1 MNSEQITAGMHQTLE
16 LKMITLTQLT
26 QDLQIGKSK
35 LYRLMK
41 ELEINPHQDGRRRL
55 LDQEQ
60 FQKIQ
65 QAISSQEDSTPTAKI
80 RKSKVDQES
89 TQQIIALQE
98 ELLSLKRQVEELTL
112 EKSELLK
119 TLELEKQISQRTEQM
134 IGTLSNDIQTLRKE
148 VEGLL
153 QHNSAPSRVN
163 ADIPTPSPADHVT
176 PQEMEVIQHGLNEP
190 IHQEGEKEKG
200 GFGIGLSVIAAFA
213 FLFWLAI
220 TSEEGSQWLPSMQ
233 EKVTK
238 ALQISASDR

>member
-1 MNSEQITAGMHQTLE
+1 MDSEQNTASMHQTLE

-98 ELLSLKRQVEELTL
+98 ELLSSEKASRRADLGKVRIVE
-112 EKSELLK
+112 
-119 TLELEKQISQRTEQM
+119 
-134 IGTLSNDIQTLRKE
+134 D
-148 VEGLL
+148 
-153 QHNSAPSRVN
+153 SRV
-163 ADIPTPSPADHVT
+163 
-176 PQEMEVIQHGLNEP
+176 
-190 IHQEGEKEKG
+190 GEAS
-200 GFGIGLSVIAAFA
+200 LSAY
-213 FLFWLAI
+213 
-220 TSEEGSQWLPSMQ
+220 
-233 EKVTK
+233 
-238 ALQISASDR
+238 

>member
-1 MNSEQITAGMHQTLE
+1 
-16 LKMITLTQLT
+16 MITLTQLT

-65 QAISSQEDSTPTAKI
+65 QAISSQEDSTPTIKSS
-80 RKSKVDQES
+80 KSKVEQES

-98 ELLSLKRQVEELTL
+98 ELLSLKRQVEELSL

-119 TLELEKQISQRTEQM
+119 TLELEKQVSRRTEQM

-153 QHNSAPSRVN
+153 LHNSAPSRVN
-163 ADIPTPSPADHVT
+163 TDIPSPSADHVT
-176 PQEMEVIQHGLNEP
+176 LQEIEVIQQEFNEP
-190 IHQEGEKEKG
+190 IHQESAKEKG
-200 GFGIGLSVIAAFA
+200 GFGIGLSVIAACA

>member
-1 MNSEQITAGMHQTLE
+1 
-16 LKMITLTQLT
+16 MITLTQLT

-80 RKSKVDQES
+80 RKSKVDQEP

-153 QHNSAPSRVN
+153 QHNSAPSGVN

-176 PQEMEVIQHGLNEP
+176 PQEMEVIQQEFNEP
-190 IHQEGEKEKG
+190 IHQESEKEKG
-200 GFGIGLSVIAAFA
+200 GFGIGLSVIAACA

>member
-1 MNSEQITAGMHQTLE
+1 
-16 LKMITLTQLT
+16 MITLTQLT

-55 LDQEQ
+55 LDEEQ
-60 FQKIQ
+60 FEKIQ
-65 QAISSQEDSTPTAKI
+65 QAISSQEDRTTTTKS

-98 ELLSLKRQVEELTL
+98 ELLSLKKQVEELTL

-119 TLELEKQISQRTEQM
+119 TLELEKKISQRTEQM

-153 QHNSAPSRVN
+153 IHNGAPDKIN
-163 ADIPTPSPADHVT
+163 AEIMAPSPADHVT
-176 PQEMEVIQHGLNEP
+176 PQEMEVIQQSLNEP
-190 IHQEGEKEKG
+190 NSREREKEKG
-200 GFGIGLSVIAAFA
+200 GFGIGLSVIAACA

-233 EKVTK
+233 EKVAK
-238 ALQISASDR
+238 ALQISETNR

>member
-1 MNSEQITAGMHQTLE
+1 MHQTLE

-65 QAISSQEDSTPTAKI
+65 QAIFSQGDSTPTAKS

-98 ELLSLKRQVEELTL
+98 ELLSLKRQVEELSL

-134 IGTLSNDIQTLRKE
+134 IGTLSNDIQTLRRE

-153 QHNSAPSRVN
+153 IHNNAPSRVN
-163 ADIPTPSPADHVT
+163 TDIPTPSPADHVT
-176 PQEMEVIQHGLNEP
+176 PQEMEVIQQGLNEP
-190 IHQEGEKEKG
+190 IHQEVEKEKG
-200 GFGIGLSVIAAFA
+200 GFGIGLSVIAACA

-238 ALQISASDR
+238 ALEISASDR

>member
-1 MNSEQITAGMHQTLE
+1 MDSEQNTAGMHQTLE

-80 RKSKVDQES
+80 RKSKVDPES

-153 QHNSAPSRVN
+153 LHNSAPSRVN
-163 ADIPTPSPADHVT
+163 VDIPTPSPADRVT
-176 PQEMEVIQHGLNEP
+176 PQEMGVIQQGLNEP
-190 IHQEGEKEKG
+190 IHQKSEKEKG
-200 GFGIGLSVIAAFA
+200 GFGIGLSVIAACA

>member
-1 MNSEQITAGMHQTLE
+1 
-16 LKMITLTQLT
+16 MITLTQLT

-65 QAISSQEDSTPTAKI
+65 QAISSQEDSTPTTKS

-89 TQQIIALQE
+89 TQQIIAMQE
-98 ELLSLKRQVEELTL
+98 ELLSLKRQVEELSL

-134 IGTLSNDIQTLRKE
+134 IGTLSNDIQTLRRE

-153 QHNSAPSRVN
+153 IHNSAPSRVN
-163 ADIPTPSPADHVT
+163 TDIPTPSPADHVT
-176 PQEMEVIQHGLNEP
+176 PQEMKVIQQGLNEP
-190 IHQEGEKEKG
+190 IHQEVEKEKG

>member
-1 MNSEQITAGMHQTLE
+1 MDSEQNTAGMHQTLE

-41 ELEINPHQDGRRRL
+41 ELEINPHQDGRKRL

-65 QAISSQEDSTPTAKI
+65 QAISSQEDSTHSAKI
-80 RKSKVDQES
+80 QKSRVNQES
-89 TQQIIALQE
+89 TQQIITLQE
-98 ELLSLKRQVEELTL
+98 ELLFLKRQVEELTL

-176 PQEMEVIQHGLNEP
+176 PQEMEVIQQGLNEP
-190 IHQEGEKEKG
+190 IHQGVEKERG

>member
-1 MNSEQITAGMHQTLE
+1 
-16 LKMITLTQLT
+16 MITLTQLT

-41 ELEINPHQDGRRRL
+41 ELEIYPHQDGRRRL

-65 QAISSQEDSTPTAKI
+65 QAISSQEDSTPTTKS

-98 ELLSLKRQVEELTL
+98 ELLSLKRQVEELSL

-119 TLELEKQISQRTEQM
+119 TLELEKQVSRRTEQM

-153 QHNSAPSRVN
+153 LHKSAPSRVN
-163 ADIPTPSPADHVT
+163 TYIPPPSADHVT
-176 PQEMEVIQHGLNEP
+176 PQEMEVIQQEFNEP
-190 IHQEGEKEKG
+190 IHQESEKEKG
-200 GFGIGLSVIAAFA
+200 GFGIGLSVIAACA

>member
-1 MNSEQITAGMHQTLE
+1 MHQTLE

-55 LDQEQ
+55 LDEEQ

-65 QAISSQEDSTPTAKI
+65 QAISFQEDSTSTPKI
-80 RKSKVDQES
+80 RKGKADQDS
-89 TQQIIALQE
+89 AQKIIALQE
-98 ELLSLKRQVEELTL
+98 ELSSLKKQVEVLTL

-134 IGTLSNDIQTLRKE
+134 IGTLSADIQTLRKE

-153 QHNSAPSRVN
+153 LHNSAPSRVN

-176 PQEMEVIQHGLNEP
+176 PQEMEVIQQGLDEP
-190 IHQEGEKEKG
+190 IHREREKEKG
-200 GFGIGLSVIAAFA
+200 GFGIGLSVIAACA

-233 EKVTK
+233 EKVAK
-238 ALQISASDR
+238 ALQISESNR

>member
-1 MNSEQITAGMHQTLE
+1 
-16 LKMITLTQLT
+16 MITLTQLT

-65 QAISSQEDSTPTAKI
+65 QAISSQEDSTPTTKS

-98 ELLSLKRQVEELTL
+98 ELLSLKRQVEELSL

-119 TLELEKQISQRTEQM
+119 TLELEKQISQRPQQM
-134 IGTLSNDIQTLRKE
+134 IGTLSNDIHNLRKE
-148 VEGLL
+148 VE
-153 QHNSAPSRVN
+153 R
-163 ADIPTPSPADHVT
+163 
-176 PQEMEVIQHGLNEP
+176 
-190 IHQEGEKEKG
+190 
-200 GFGIGLSVIAAFA
+200 
-213 FLFWLAI
+213 
-220 TSEEGSQWLPSMQ
+220 
-233 EKVTK
+233 
-238 ALQISASDR
+238 

>member
-1 MNSEQITAGMHQTLE
+1 
-16 LKMITLTQLT
+16 MITLTKLT

-55 LDQEQ
+55 LDQDQ

-65 QAISSQEDSTPTAKI
+65 QAISSQENSTSNP
-80 RKSKVDQES
+80 KSREGKESLES
-89 TQQIIALQE
+89 TQKIVGLQE
-98 ELLSLKRQVEELTL
+98 EVVYLKKQVEELTL

-134 IGTLSNDIQTLRKE
+134 IGTLSADIQTLRKE

-153 QHNSAPSRVN
+153 LHNNAPGRVN
-163 ADIPTPSPADHVT
+163 AEIPTPTPNDHVT
-176 PQEMEVIQHGLNEP
+176 SQEMEVIQQGLKEP
-190 IHQEGEKEKG
+190 IHRESENEKG
-200 GFGIGLSVIAAFA
+200 GYGIGLSVIAACA

-233 EKVTK
+233 EKVAK
-238 ALQISASDR
+238 ALQISESNR

>member
-1 MNSEQITAGMHQTLE
+1 
-16 LKMITLTQLT
+16 MITLTKLT

-41 ELEINPHQDGRRRL
+41 ELEISPHQDGRRRL
-55 LDQEQ
+55 LDQDQ

-65 QAISSQEDSTPTAKI
+65 QAISSQENSTYNP
-80 RKSKVDQES
+80 KSRGGKESLES
-89 TQQIIALQE
+89 TQKIISLQE
-98 ELLSLKRQVEELTL
+98 EVVSLKKQVEELSL

-134 IGTLSNDIQTLRKE
+134 IGTLSADIQTLRKE

-153 QHNSAPSRVN
+153 LHNNGPSRVN
-163 ADIPTPSPADHVT
+163 ADIPTPTPTDHVT
-176 PQEMEVIQHGLNEP
+176 SQEMEVIQQGLKEP
-190 IHQEGEKEKG
+190 IHRESEKEKG
-200 GFGIGLSVIAAFA
+200 GFGIGLSVIAACA

-233 EKVTK
+233 EKVAK
-238 ALQISASDR
+238 ALQISESNR

>member
-1 MNSEQITAGMHQTLE
+1 
-16 LKMITLTQLT
+16 MITLTQLT

-55 LDQEQ
+55 LDKEQ
-60 FQKIQ
+60 LQKIQ
-65 QAISSQEDSTPTAKI
+65 QAVTFQADLTRNPKT
-80 RKSKVDQES
+80 RKGNENLES
-89 TQQIIALQE
+89 TQQVT
-98 ELLSLKRQVEELTL
+98 ELEAKVVSLEKQVTELTQ

-134 IGTLSNDIQTLRKE
+134 IGTLSADIQTLRKE

-153 QHNSAPSRVN
+153 IHNGAPNKINSEILAPS
-163 ADIPTPSPADHVT
+163 SADHVT
-176 PQEMEVIQHGLNEP
+176 PQEMKVIQQSLSEP
-190 IHQEGEKEKG
+190 NPQEREKEKG
-200 GFGIGLSVIAAFA
+200 GFGIGLSVIAACA

-233 EKVTK
+233 EKVAK
-238 ALQISASDR
+238 ALQISETNR

>member
-1 MNSEQITAGMHQTLE
+1 MHQTSE

-55 LDQEQ
+55 LDKEQ
-60 FQKIQ
+60 LQKIQ
-65 QAISSQEDSTPTAKI
+65 QAITSQADSTSNPKT
-80 RKSKVDQES
+80 RKGNENLES
-89 TQQIIALQE
+89 AQPITELQE
-98 ELLSLKRQVEELTL
+98 KVVFLEKQVAELTQ

-134 IGTLSNDIQTLRKE
+134 IGTLSADIQTLRKE

-153 QHNSAPSRVN
+153 IHNGAPDKIN
-163 ADIPTPSPADHVT
+163 AEIMAPSPADHVT
-176 PQEMEVIQHGLNEP
+176 PQEMEVIQQSLSEP
-190 IHQEGEKEKG
+190 NLGEREKEKG
-200 GFGIGLSVIAAFA
+200 GFGIGLSVIAACA

-233 EKVTK
+233 EKVAK
-238 ALQISASDR
+238 ALQISETNQ

>member
-1 MNSEQITAGMHQTLE
+1 
-16 LKMITLTQLT
+16 MITLTQLT

-55 LDQEQ
+55 LDEEQ
-60 FQKIQ
+60 FEKIQ
-65 QAISSQEDSTPTAKI
+65 QAISKEDRTPTTKS

-98 ELLSLKRQVEELTL
+98 ELLSLKKQVEELTL

-119 TLELEKQISQRTEQM
+119 TLELEKKISQRTEQM

-153 QHNSAPSRVN
+153 LHNSAPSRVN
-163 ADIPTPSPADHVT
+163 TDIPTPSPADHVT
-176 PQEMEVIQHGLNEP
+176 PQEMEVIQQGLSEP
-190 IHQEGEKEKG
+190 IPQESEKEKG
-200 GFGIGLSVIAAFA
+200 GFGIGLSVIAACA